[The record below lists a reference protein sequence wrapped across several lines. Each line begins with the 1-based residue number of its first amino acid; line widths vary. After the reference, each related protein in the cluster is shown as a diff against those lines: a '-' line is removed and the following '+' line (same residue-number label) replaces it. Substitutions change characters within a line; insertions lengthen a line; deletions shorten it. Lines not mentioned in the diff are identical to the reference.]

1 MGTTDGVICKAVLT
15 YCKYTS
21 ILKIIQKCNTPQL
34 FPFTSDM
41 RTCTKKQQHEIE
53 ISTKQLHKIL
63 IFLQIFLVNV
73 IITRFPGRVEI
84 RDYIRPVPILPV
96 GIIFQRF
103 RVF

>member
-1 MGTTDGVICKAVLT
+1 
-15 YCKYTS
+15 
-21 ILKIIQKCNTPQL
+21 
-34 FPFTSDM
+34 M

-53 ISTKQLHKIL
+53 IFTKQLHKIL

-96 GIIFQRF
+96 AIIFQRF
-103 RVF
+103 ISFKFAEYFNDLFLDIHMVLEKVLMTNTL